1 MARTLEELNRTL
13 AELGERQEKRRRLLA
28 QWSVLREEADKRSAR
43 AEELKQILAKERR
56 DVEEL
61 EGISLKGLWLRITGD
76 REVRLSKE
84 EAEALAAQAKYEQ
97 ALRDVKDAQKR
108 LAEMEQELDKVPDCT
123 AEREAALEEKRAL
136 LREAGGAAGER
147 IAALE
152 EELAARQSR
161 KKELGEA
168 IAAGREALSSL
179 DVADDRLDEAENLG
193 TWDMIGGGVFV
204 TMMKHGKLDEAKDYV
219 NQAQQAMSRF
229 RTELADVDLISGAQV
244 SIGEFAAF
252 ADYFFDGLFADLMVQ
267 DQIQQS
273 RDSVVRAGQEVERVL
288 SRLEEMGREEEAGLA
303 RAQEE
308 LTRLIEAE

>member
-61 EGISLKGLWLRITGD
+61 EGMSLKGLWLRITGD

-97 ALRDVKDAQKR
+97 ALRDVEDAQKR
-108 LAEMEQELDKVPDCT
+108 LAEMSQELDRVPDCT

-161 KKELGEA
+161 KEELGEV
-168 IAAGREALSSL
+168 IAAGREVLSCL
-179 DVADDRLDEAENLG
+179 YEAIRELREGEDTFTTRMKQHALDETRN
-193 TWDMIGGGVFV
+193 
-204 TMMKHGKLDEAKDYV
+204 YV
-219 NQAQQAMSRF
+219 DQAQRLLSRF
-229 RTELADVDLISGAQV
+229 RTEPTD
-244 SIGEFAAF
+244 
-252 ADYFFDGLFADLMVQ
+252 ADL
-267 DQIQQS
+267 S
-273 RDSVVRAGQEVERVL
+273 S
-288 SRLEEMGREEEAGLA
+288 
-303 RAQEE
+303 RAQYPSRPSPPFPATSFPTS
-308 LTRLIEAE
+308 LTTWHC

>member
-43 AEELKQILAKERR
+43 AEELKQSLAKERR

-76 REVRLSKE
+76 REIRLSKE

-97 ALRDVKDAQKR
+97 ALRDVEDAQKR
-108 LAEMEQELDKVPDCT
+108 LAEMSQELDRVPDCT

-152 EELAARQSR
+152 EEIAARQSR

-168 IAAGREALSSL
+168 IAAGREVLSCLEAADGSL
-179 DVADDRLDEAENLG
+179 GEAENLG
-193 TWDMIGGGVFV
+193 TWDMLGGGAFT
-204 TMMKHGKLDEAKDYV
+204 TMMKHNTLDEARDYV
-219 NQAQQAMSRF
+219 DQAQRALSRF
-229 RTELADVDLISGAQV
+229 RTELADVDLISRAQV
-244 SIGEFAAF
+244 SIGDFATF
-252 ADYFFDGLFADLMVQ
+252 ADYFFDGLFADMAVQ
-267 DQIQQS
+267 EQIEQS
-273 RDSVVRAGQEVERVL
+273 RDSVIRAVDEVERVL
-288 SRLEEMGREEEAGLA
+288 DQLGDMDCQEDVGIARALDALMQVTEAG
-303 RAQEE
+303 
-308 LTRLIEAE
+308 

>member
-76 REVRLSKE
+76 WEVRLSKE

-97 ALRDVKDAQKR
+97 ALRDVEDAQNR
-108 LAEMEQELDKVPDCT
+108 LAEMSQELDRVPDCT

-152 EELAARQSR
+152 EEIAARQSR

-168 IAAGREALSSL
+168 IAAGREVLSCLNAADGSL
-179 DVADDRLDEAENLG
+179 GEAENLG
-193 TWDMIGGGVFV
+193 TWDMLGGGAFT
-204 TMMKHGKLDEAKDYV
+204 TMMKHNTLDEARDYV
-219 NQAQQAMSRF
+219 DQAQRALSRF
-229 RTELADVDLISGAQV
+229 RTELADVDLISRAQV
-244 SIGEFAAF
+244 SIGDFATF
-252 ADYFFDGLFADLMVQ
+252 ADYFFDGLFADMAVQ
-267 DQIQQS
+267 EQIEQS
-273 RDSVVRAGQEVERVL
+273 RDSVIRAVDEVERVL
-288 SRLEEMGREEEAGLA
+288 DQLEDMDCQEDVGIARTLDALMQVTEAG
-303 RAQEE
+303 
-308 LTRLIEAE
+308 

>member
-61 EGISLKGLWLRITGD
+61 EGMSLKGLWLRITGD

-97 ALRDVKDAQKR
+97 ALRDVEDAQKR
-108 LAEMEQELDKVPDCT
+108 LAEMSQELDRVPDCT

-136 LREAGGAAGER
+136 LREAGGAVGER

-152 EELAARQSR
+152 EEIAARQSR
-161 KKELGEA
+161 KEELGEV
-168 IAAGREALSSL
+168 IAAA
-179 DVADDRLDEAENLG
+179 
-193 TWDMIGGGVFV
+193 
-204 TMMKHGKLDEAKDYV
+204 
-219 NQAQQAMSRF
+219 
-229 RTELADVDLISGAQV
+229 
-244 SIGEFAAF
+244 
-252 ADYFFDGLFADLMVQ
+252 
-267 DQIQQS
+267 
-273 RDSVVRAGQEVERVL
+273 QEVFSCLYEAI
-288 SRLEEMGREEEAGLA
+288 RELGEGEDTST
-303 RAQEE
+303 
-308 LTRLIEAE
+308 TRMTENVFEV

>member
-13 AELGERQEKRRRLLA
+13 AELGERQEKRRRLTA
-28 QWSVLREEADKRSAR
+28 QRAALEDEAEERSAR

-84 EAEALAAQAKYEQ
+84 EAEALAAQVKYEQ
-97 ALRDVKDAQKR
+97 ALRDVEDARERIADLGRQ
-108 LAEMEQELDKVPDCT
+108 LDRIPDCS
-123 AEREAALEEKRAL
+123 AEREAAMEEKRAL
-136 LREAGGAAGER
+136 LRAAGGPAGER

-152 EELAARQSR
+152 EETARR
-161 KKELGEA
+161 KGRLKELQEA
-168 IAAGREALSSL
+168 CAAGEEALSSL

-229 RTELADVDLISGAQV
+229 RTELTDVDLISQAQV
-244 SIGEFAAF
+244 SIGDFATF

>member
-13 AELGERQEKRRRLLA
+13 AELGERQEKRRRLTA
-28 QWSVLREEADKRSAR
+28 QRAALEDEAEERSAR

-97 ALRDVKDAQKR
+97 ALRDVEDARERIADLGRQ
-108 LAEMEQELDKVPDCT
+108 LDRIPDCS
-123 AEREAALEEKRAL
+123 AEREAAMEEKRAL
-136 LREAGGAAGER
+136 LRAAGGPAGER

-152 EELAARQSR
+152 EETARR
-161 KKELGEA
+161 KGRLKELQEA
-168 IAAGREALSSL
+168 CAAGEEALSSL

>member
-13 AELGERQEKRRRLLA
+13 AELGEQQEKRRRLLA
-28 QWSVLREEADKRSAR
+28 QWSVLREEADKRFAR

-97 ALRDVKDAQKR
+97 ALRDVEDAQNR
-108 LAEMEQELDKVPDCT
+108 LAEMGQELDKVPDCT
-123 AEREAALEEKRAL
+123 TEREAALEEKRAL

-152 EELAARQSR
+152 EEIAARQSR

-168 IAAGREALSSL
+168 IAAGREVLSCLEAADGSL
-179 DVADDRLDEAENLG
+179 GEAEDLG
-193 TWDMIGGGVFV
+193 TWDMLGGGTFT
-204 TMMKHGKLDEAKDYV
+204 TMMKHNTLDEAQGYV
-219 NQAQQAMSRF
+219 DQAQRALSRF
-229 RTELADVDLISGAQV
+229 RTELADVDLISQAQV
-244 SIGEFAAF
+244 SIGDFATF
-252 ADYFFDGLFADLMVQ
+252 ADYFFDGFFADMAVQ
-267 DQIQQS
+267 EQIEQS
-273 RDSVVRAGQEVERVL
+273 RESVIRAVDEVERVL
-288 SRLEEMGREEEAGLA
+288 DQLEDMNCQEDVGIARALDQLMQVTEAG
-303 RAQEE
+303 
-308 LTRLIEAE
+308 

>member
-43 AEELKQILAKERR
+43 AEELKQVLAKERR

-61 EGISLKGLWLRITGD
+61 EGMSLKGLWLRITGD

-97 ALRDVKDAQKR
+97 ALRDVEDAQKR
-108 LAEMEQELDKVPDCT
+108 LAEMGRELNRVPDCT

-136 LREAGGAAGER
+136 LRAAGGAAGER

-168 IAAGREALSSL
+168 IAAGREVLSCLNAADGSL
-179 DVADDRLDEAENLG
+179 GEAENLG
-193 TWDMIGGGVFV
+193 TWDMLGGGAFT
-204 TMMKHGKLDEAKDYV
+204 TMMKHNTLDEARDYV
-219 NQAQQAMSRF
+219 DQAQRALSRF
-229 RTELADVDLISGAQV
+229 RTELADVDLISRAQV
-244 SIGEFAAF
+244 SIGDFATF
-252 ADYFFDGLFADLMVQ
+252 ADYFFDGLFADMAVQ
-267 DQIQQS
+267 EQIEQS
-273 RDSVVRAGQEVERVL
+273 RDSVIRAVDEVERVL
-288 SRLEEMGREEEAGLA
+288 DQLEDMNCQEDVGIACALDALMQVTEAG
-303 RAQEE
+303 
-308 LTRLIEAE
+308 